1 MRGEEGRGEEGR
13 GVGAVEVG
21 ALDVGALA
29 DIGSW
34 LIIGNSVSSAE
45 SDQDMGNGEIGL
57 VRSCFSL
64 IEVKRFLRF
73 TGVICFSPSLL
84 QSQPACGPSY
94 ET

>member
-1 MRGEEGRGEEGR
+1 MRGEDGRGEDGR
-13 GVGAVEVG
+13 GVAAVEVG

-34 LIIGNSVSSAE
+34 SIASGSVSSAE

-64 IEVKRFLRF
+64 MEVKRFFRL
-73 TGVICFSPSLL
+73 TGVMCFSPNLL